1 LDPKENTR
9 SRDAYGVRKAGM
21 VPSPGLKAS
30 SAPIA
35 GGSSSS
41 VSSSVAVAARPV
53 KASKAPPTQEQIAV
67 RARLI
72 WEAKGRKPGQ
82 DKENW
87 LEAEAQLKREAG
99 LA

>member
-1 LDPKENTR
+1 
-9 SRDAYGVRKAGM
+9 M
-21 VPSPGLKAS
+21 VPPPGMKS
-30 SAPIA
+30 TSAPIA
-35 GGSSSS
+35 GSTSSSS
-41 VSSSVAVAARPV
+41 GSAAVAVAPRPAKV
-53 KASKAPPTQEQIAV
+53 TKAPPTHEQIAV

-99 LA
+99 LT